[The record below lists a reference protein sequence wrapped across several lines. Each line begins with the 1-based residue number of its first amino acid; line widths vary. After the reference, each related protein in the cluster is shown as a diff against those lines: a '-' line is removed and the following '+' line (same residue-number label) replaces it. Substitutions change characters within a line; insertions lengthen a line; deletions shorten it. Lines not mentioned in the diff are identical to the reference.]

1 MPFGEALGAV
11 NDGVEYANRYVT
23 NKEVL
28 KYAPPFYLSVARL
41 LLAKRWTFLDGCT
54 PTVGK
59 EKDILAIASG
69 P

>member
-1 MPFGEALGAV
+1 MMVWNMQIDILQ
-11 NDGVEYANRYVT
+11 T
-23 NKEVL
+23 K

-59 EKDILAIASG
+59 EKDILDGCTPTVGKEMDIRV
-69 P
+69 

>member
-11 NDGVEYANRYVT
+11 NDGVEYANRYIT
-23 NKEVL
+23 NKEVCSS
-28 KYAPPFYLSVARL
+28 FLSI
-41 LLAKRWTFLDGCT
+41 GST

-59 EKDILAIASG
+59 EMDI